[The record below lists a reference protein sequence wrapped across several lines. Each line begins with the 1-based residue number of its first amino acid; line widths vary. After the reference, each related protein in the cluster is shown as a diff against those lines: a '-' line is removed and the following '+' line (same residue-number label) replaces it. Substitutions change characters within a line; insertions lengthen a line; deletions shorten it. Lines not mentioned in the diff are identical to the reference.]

1 MNATAVQSVRPRRR
15 ELPPNARRIAGEEHY
30 SGYVIVRLRAG
41 LRSTS
46 DATLFDAA
54 KRLKLDGLAGL
65 LQAFDLMATQRTVRS
80 LKSEQILELERKAA
94 STEFPPLH
102 SLTSVLAD
110 QPARPTGDN
119 RRGRQAAERAARGGS
134 RLPRVRRD
142 GTARQ

>member
-1 MNATAVQSVRPRRR
+1 MSATPVQSVPTRTR
-15 ELPPNARRIAGEEHY
+15 ELPPNARRTAGGEHY
-30 SGYVIVRLRAG
+30 SGYVIVRLRSG
-41 LRSTS
+41 LASTN

-102 SLTSVLAD
+102 SLTSYWRIDLRD
-110 QPARPTGDN
+110 
-119 RRGRQAAERAARGGS
+119 RAARSGS
-134 RLPRVRRD
+134 GLPRVRGHR
-142 GTARQ
+142 TARQ